1 MSSVSIHAPHAGRDR
16 SSMSRRLRVRCFNP
30 RAPCGARPVNIEA
43 RVRGQPFQST
53 RPMRGATPAHLMY
66 DLHFEFQ
73 STRPMR
79 GATRHLQAK
88 SRGHLFQSTRP
99 MRGATLARRKGG
111 ITKKFQSTR
120 PMRGATL
127 PCACTASPLPV
138 SIHAPHA
145 GRDRG
150 GSRCCAPTPSFNPR
164 APCGARRAKVLLFA
178 VM

>member
-66 DLHFEFQ
+66 DLNFEFQ

-99 MRGATLARRKGG
+99 MRGATSGSTPSTA
-111 ITKKFQSTR
+111 TCSFQSTR
-120 PMRGATL
+120 PMRGATRGVQSNL
-127 PCACTASPLPV
+127 FGRHV

-145 GRDRG
+145 GRDQD
-150 GSRCCAPTPSFNPR
+150 
-164 APCGARRAKVLLFA
+164 
-178 VM
+178 